1 MEKQVGISEFPSML
15 DVTTSHFHNVL
26 CLSEAKGMDIKM
38 TEQEIENVLT
48 KINEYLESQLW
59 MDFEIIEYSR
69 YKLRIIGSIDI
80 SSAPNIEIVFK
91 DVFFA
96 SAVFNWKTDTS
107 CNIISLVKG
116 DEARKIN
123 IKFQVEQGYHLVKFQ
138 AEDYPYNFGCLFGIK
153 EVQFKE
159 L

>member
-1 MEKQVGISEFPSML
+1 
-15 DVTTSHFHNVL
+15 
-26 CLSEAKGMDIKM
+26 
-38 TEQEIENVLT
+38 
-48 KINEYLESQLW
+48 

-69 YKLRIIGSIDI
+69 YKLKIIGSIDI

-96 SAVFNWKTDTS
+96 FTVFNWKTDTS
-107 CNIISLVKG
+107 CKVISLVKG
-116 DEARKIN
+116 DEAKKIN
-123 IKFQVEQGYHLVKFQ
+123 MEFQVEQGYHLVKFQ

-153 EVQFKE
+153 EVQLKE

>member
-1 MEKQVGISEFPSML
+1 MGISEFPSML

-96 SAVFNWKTDTS
+96 SAVFNWKTS
-107 CNIISLVKG
+107 CKIISLVKG

-138 AEDYPYNFGCLFGIK
+138 AEDYSYNFGCLFGIK